1 MTALGATLPFK
12 AKLYDKSPS
21 DGGVPVNALTA
32 SLLVTLPDQTTTTV
46 AVTNPPPTQGVYT
59 ANYTPTV
66 LIGRYTGTWTFTFAN
81 GYVTKYTQ
89 VFDVDP
95 ADTGLLISLSDA
107 KSHLRIMDSDT
118 QYDSDLIEW
127 IGACTEIVEFYV
139 GPCVPRTVIEYVE
152 PGTTLLLKVAPV
164 MSVQSI
170 IPYGWNGGAFTPA
183 EVTVQEDGV
192 VRAKN
197 RRFFGWGPYEVTYT
211 AGRQSVPG
219 SVAQAVKIILSHM
232 WETQRGA
239 SGLPY
244 QNQDTVSP
252 APGMGYTIPNRAL
265 ELLKAKDRGPAV
277 G

>member
-1 MTALGATLPFK
+1 MTTLGATLPFK
-12 AKLYDKSPS
+12 ARLYDKAPS
-21 DGGVPVNALTA
+21 DGGVLVNALTVT
-32 SLLVTLPDQTTTTV
+32 LLVTLPDQTTTNV
-46 AVTNPPPTQGVYT
+46 AVVNPPTTQGVYT

-66 LIGRYTGTWTFTFAN
+66 LVGRYVGLWTFTFAS

-95 ADTGLLISLSDA
+95 ADAGLLISLSEA
-107 KSHLRIMDSDT
+107 KSHLRIRDSDS
-118 QYDSDLIEW
+118 QYDSDILEW
-127 IGACTEIVEFYV
+127 IAACTEIVEFYV
-139 GPCVPRTVIEYVE
+139 GPCVPRTVVEYAD
-152 PGTTLLLKVAPV
+152 PGWTLLLKQSPV
-164 MSVQSI
+164 MSIQSI
-170 IPYGWNGGAFTPA
+170 IPYGWNGASFTPTD
-183 EVTVQEDGV
+183 VSFQEDGV
-192 VRAKN
+192 VRSKT

-211 AGRQSVPG
+211 AGRQVVPG

-244 QNQDTVSP
+244 QNQDSISP
-252 APGMGYTIPNRAL
+252 LPGLGYTIPNRAL